1 MRPKSSRVQV
11 LGLWLG
17 PLLAL
22 AAYLGSSLAGLN
34 PKASLTASITMLCA
48 VWWIFEPI
56 PIPVTSLL
64 PFALFPFAGVLDHKT
79 VATAYG
85 HHLILLLMGGFL
97 LSTAME
103 SSGAHRRVAMT
114 MLKVFGGRNRHRV
127 IAGFM
132 VATAFLSMWISN
144 TATVLMMI
152 PVAGAI
158 LEQDKEKSFVRALLL
173 GLAYSA
179 SIGGMGTLVGTPPN
193 IVFSGIFREETGR
206 EVGFASWMLIGIP
219 VVVVLLPLAW
229 FFLTRRLSRGR
240 ELTIPDLLPAT
251 KKEKRVLF
259 VFAWTIL
266 LWVTRSAPFGGWAD
280 LLGMRGV
287 GDSSIVLQ
295 SVIMMFLIPDGEGER
310 LLDWETAKKIPWGLL
325 LLFGGGIAIA
335 RAFLASGLSD
345 ALGNGLSGLADLP
358 AFWMTFLLCLGVTF
372 LTEVTSNTAT
382 TTLLMPVLAAA
393 AKAASIEPALLMVPA
408 ALSASCAFMLPVA
421 TAPNAIVFGTG
432 RISTKEMARAGMI
445 LNVIF
450 ALVLTLLCLL
460 LVPTVFDSLG

>member
-1 MRPKSSRVQV
+1 MRPKSDRLKV

-17 PLLAL
+17 PCLAL
-22 AAYLGSSLAGLN
+22 VTFVLSSLSGLN
-34 PKASLTASITMLCA
+34 QKASLTAAITVLCA
-48 VWWIFEPI
+48 VWWILEPI
-56 PIPVTSLL
+56 PIPVTSLI
-64 PFALFPFAGVLDHKT
+64 PFALFPFAGVLDHKS
-79 VATAYG
+79 VSTAYG

-103 SSGAHRRVAMT
+103 SSGAHRRVAMN
-114 MLKVFGGRNRHRV
+114 MLKVFGGGSRRRV
-127 IAGFM
+127 VAGFM

-158 LEQDKEKSFVRALLL
+158 LEQDKDKSFVRALLL

-193 IVFSGIFREETGR
+193 IVFSGIYREETGR
-206 EVGFASWMLIGIP
+206 EVGFAAWMLIGIP
-219 VVVVLLPLAW
+219 VVLVLLPLAW
-229 FFLTRRLSRGR
+229 FYLTRKLSKGS
-240 ELTIPDLLPAT
+240 ELNIPSMPRARP
-251 KKEKRVLF
+251 KERRVLL

-266 LWVTRSAPFGGWAD
+266 LWVTRSAPFGGWSH
-280 LLGMRGV
+280 LLGMPGV
-287 GDSSIVLQ
+287 GDSTIALQ
-295 SVIMMFLIPDGEGER
+295 SVVLMFLIPDGEGEH
-310 LLDWETAKKIPWGLL
+310 LLEWETAKKIPWGLL

-335 RAFLASGLSD
+335 RAFMASGLSD
-345 ALGNGLSGLADLP
+345 ALGHGLSGLAELP
-358 AFWMTFLLCLGVTF
+358 AFWMTLLLCLGVTF

-432 RISTKEMARAGMI
+432 RVSTKEMARTGFF
-445 LNVIF
+445 LNLFI
-450 ALVLTLLCLL
+450 ALLITLLSLL
-460 LVPTVFDSLG
+460 LVPWVFDFK

>member
-1 MRPKSSRVQV
+1 MRPKSGKVQA

-17 PLLAL
+17 PLLAFVTFT
-22 AAYLGSSLAGLN
+22 STSFSGLN
-34 PKASLTASITMLCA
+34 DKASLTAGITMLCA
-48 VWWIFEPI
+48 VWWILEPI

-64 PFALFPFAGVLDHKT
+64 PFALFPFAGVLDHKS
-79 VATAYG
+79 VSTAYG

-114 MLKVFGGRNRHRV
+114 MLKIFGGGSRRRV
-127 IAGFM
+127 VAGFM
-132 VATAFLSMWISN
+132 VATALLSMWISN

-158 LEQDKEKSFVRALLL
+158 LEQDKDKSFMRALLL

-193 IVFSGIFREETGR
+193 IVFSGVFREETGR

-219 VVVVLLPLAW
+219 VVIILVPMAW
-229 FFLTRRLSRGR
+229 FFLTHKLSKGS
-240 ELTIPDLLPAT
+240 ELTIPSLASAR
-251 KKEKRVLF
+251 KKEKRVLL

-266 LWVTRSAPFGGWAD
+266 LWVTRSAPFGGWSQW
-280 LLGMRGV
+280 LGMPGV
-287 GDSSIVLQ
+287 GDSTIALQ
-295 SVIMMFLIPDGEGER
+295 SVVLMFLIPDGEGQH
-310 LLDWETAKKIPWGLL
+310 LLEWETAKKIPWGLL

-335 RAFLASGLSD
+335 RAFMASGLSD
-345 ALGNGLSGLADLP
+345 ALGHGLSGLAELP
-358 AFWMTFLLCLGVTF
+358 AFWMTLFLCLSVTF

-432 RISTKEMARAGMI
+432 RISTKEMARAGFF
-445 LNVIF
+445 LNVFF
-450 ALVLTLLCLL
+450 AFILTLLSLL
-460 LVPTVFDSLG
+460 LVPLVFAPQ

>member
-1 MRPKSSRVQV
+1 MKPKSGRVQV

-17 PLLAL
+17 PILAL
-22 AAYLGSSLAGLN
+22 ATFAGCSLSGLN
-34 PKASLTASITMLCA
+34 PKASLTAGITMLCA
-48 VWWIFEPI
+48 VWWILEPI
-56 PIPVTSLL
+56 PIPVTSLI
-64 PFALFPFAGVLDHKT
+64 PFALFPVAGVLDHKT

-114 MLKVFGGRNRHRV
+114 MLKVFGGRSRRRV
-127 IAGFM
+127 VAGFM
-132 VATAFLSMWISN
+132 VACALCSMWISN

-158 LEQDKEKSFVRALLL
+158 LEQDEDESFVRALLL

-193 IVFSGIFREETGR
+193 IVFSGVYREETGV
-206 EVGFASWMLIGIP
+206 EVGFASWMVIGIP
-219 VVVVLLPLAW
+219 VVVVLLPMAW
-229 FFLTRRLSRGR
+229 FFLTRKLSRGR
-240 ELTIPDLLPAT
+240 ELRIPELGRAR
-251 KKEKRVLF
+251 KKEKRVLL

-266 LWVTRSAPFGGWAD
+266 LWVTRSAPFGGWSH
-280 LLGMRGV
+280 LLGMPGV
-287 GDSSIVLQ
+287 GDSSIALQ
-295 SVIMMFLIPDGEGER
+295 SVILMFLIPDGEGEH
-310 LLDWETAKKIPWGLL
+310 LLEWETAKKIPWGLL

-335 RAFLASGLSD
+335 RAFMASGLSD
-345 ALGNGLSGLADLP
+345 ALGQGLSGLAELP
-358 AFWMTFLLCLGVTF
+358 AFWMTLLLCLSVTF

-393 AKAASIEPALLMVPA
+393 AKADSIEPALLMVPA
-408 ALSASCAFMLPVA
+408 TLSASCAFMLPVA

-432 RISTKEMARAGMI
+432 KVSTKEMARAGLF
-445 LNVIF
+445 LNLFF
-450 ALVLTLLCLL
+450 ALVLALLSLV
-460 LVPTVFDSLG
+460 LVPLVFG

>member
-1 MRPKSSRVQV
+1 MRPKSDRVKA

-17 PLLAL
+17 PALAL
-22 AAYLGSSLAGLN
+22 VTFAGASLSGLN
-34 PKASLTASITMLCA
+34 QKASLTAAITMLCA
-48 VWWIFEPI
+48 VWWILEPI
-56 PIPVTSLL
+56 PIPVTSLI
-64 PFALFPFAGVLDHKT
+64 PFALFPFAGVLDHKS

-103 SSGAHRRVAMT
+103 SSGAHRRVAMK
-114 MLKVFGGRNRHRV
+114 MLGVFGGGSRRRV
-127 IAGFM
+127 VAGFM

-158 LEQDKEKSFVRALLL
+158 LEQDKDKSFVRALLL

-193 IVFSGIFREETGR
+193 IVFSGIYREETGR
-206 EVGFASWMLIGIP
+206 EVGFAAWMLIGIP
-219 VVVVLLPLAW
+219 IVLVLLPLAW
-229 FFLTRRLSRGR
+229 FYLTRKLSKGS
-240 ELTIPDLLPAT
+240 ELCIPAMSPPRA
-251 KKEKRVLF
+251 KEKRVLL

-266 LWVTRSAPFGGWAD
+266 LWVTRSAPFGGWSHW
-280 LLGMRGV
+280 LGLPGV
-287 GDSSIVLQ
+287 GDSTIALQ
-295 SVIMMFLIPDGEGER
+295 SVVLMFLIPDGEGEH
-310 LLDWETAKKIPWGLL
+310 LLEWETAKKIPWGLL

-335 RAFLASGLSD
+335 RAFMASGLSD
-345 ALGNGLSGLADLP
+345 ALGHGLSGLAELP
-358 AFWMTFLLCLGVTF
+358 AFWMTLLLCLGVTF

-432 RISTKEMARAGMI
+432 QVSTKEMARTGLF
-445 LNVIF
+445 LNLFF
-450 ALVLTLLCLL
+450 ALVITLLSLF
-460 LVPTVFDSLG
+460 LVPWVFDFA